1 MKVCDLDI
9 RHIHVHH
16 VHEWERLR
24 GFGKEEKD
32 GTEEEEE
39 GILTTETY
47 GREPKVLKEVLADLK
62 KLRLR
67 LDKV

>member
-1 MKVCDLDI
+1 MKVRDLDI
-9 RHIHVHH
+9 RHVHVHH

-39 GILTTETY
+39 GILTTEID
-47 GREPKVLKEVLADLK
+47 GREPKVL
-62 KLRLR
+62 
-67 LDKV
+67 